1 MKKPNERR
9 LSDPNPVEFQDF
21 TLPKTIKIKKNDDLD
36 INLTFETNI
45 LFSFPARLQ
54 NDLLFHNSNIFS
66 IIVESCADID
76 FCALAFFKTWLKG
89 DTTLHW
95 ENMSSTMLKRS
106 WLLACLQW
114 SVLFPPQK
122 KKTNKIKINTSNI
135 KCYEDFFCMLGEAFY
150 GYRGYVGSNF
160 DILSEYLLSIKISNE
175 DLVFD
180 IDDLNKLQLLL
191 SSFSSEKNYFKIWLR
206 LLDTIRYS

>member
-1 MKKPNERR
+1 MENKLLYKIYCNNE
-9 LSDPNPVEFQDF
+9 LLVTSNNCNLTYMSEDFESGYHLILIEFQDF

-122 KKTNKIKINTSNI
+122 KPIK
-135 KCYEDFFCMLGEAFY
+135 
-150 GYRGYVGSNF
+150 
-160 DILSEYLLSIKISNE
+160 
-175 DLVFD
+175 
-180 IDDLNKLQLLL
+180 
-191 SSFSSEKNYFKIWLR
+191 
-206 LLDTIRYS
+206 